1 MSLDGE
7 AKRPIDELVLCAD
20 VTFLYPPNLSLPN
33 LVHRLVTLNRPPRT
47 TELTKVLLSTDPLL
61 DGTVILLQDVVQ
73 ILNWTVPATLS

>member
-20 VTFLYPPNLSLPN
+20 VASLHPANLSLPD

-47 TELTKVLLSTDPLL
+47 TELTKVLLGTDSSL
-61 DGTVILLQDVVQ
+61 DCTVILLQDVVQ
-73 ILNWTVPATLS
+73 ILNRTVPATPS